1 MCSQMFDCIFDAA
14 HYDLIHHFSG
24 GANDKDVPQ
33 GDIKNE
39 FRRHAGIRAT
49 QYHSKWFLVFGQ
61 AWRRSINAAPW
72 GSSDFP
78 ETNRL
83 SPFNNRL
90 SASSAPM
97 PADSAPMVLAAKVSQ
112 KDASIRTA
120 FLCSVFILFSLL
132 LSRYVCPRP
141 SPDI

>member
-1 MCSQMFDCIFDAA
+1 MCSQMFDCIFDAT

-24 GANDKDVPQ
+24 GATKMSPRVTSKTSS
-33 GDIKNE
+33 GDTRESEQLSITANG
-39 FRRHAGIRAT
+39 FWSLAR
-49 QYHSKWFLVFGQ
+49 

-78 ETNRL
+78 ATNRL